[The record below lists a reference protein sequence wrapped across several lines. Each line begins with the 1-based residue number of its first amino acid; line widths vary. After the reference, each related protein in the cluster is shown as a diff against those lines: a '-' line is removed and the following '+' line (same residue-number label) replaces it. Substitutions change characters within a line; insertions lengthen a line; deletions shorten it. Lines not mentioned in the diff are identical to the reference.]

1 MSERGDTLRELLRSG
16 IRSQVQEG
24 AVRAVILLNS
34 NMITNEFRLKVL
46 REEIRRIEEKMSDE
60 GPGLDKAVRRQLK
73 WSEEL
78 REKVRESTAGP
89 VDGEGGS

>member
-1 MSERGDTLRELLRSG
+1 MSEREDALREILRSG

-46 REEIRRIEEKMSDE
+46 REEIRRIEEEMSDE
-60 GPGLDKAVRRQLK
+60 GEGVDKAVRRQLR

-78 REKVRESTAGP
+78 RQKAREAESAGP
-89 VDGEGGS
+89 VDGEN

>member
-1 MSERGDTLRELLRSG
+1 MSGREDALREVLRSG
-16 IRSQVQEG
+16 VEEG

-46 REEIRRIEEKMSDE
+46 REEIRLIEEEMSDE
-60 GPGLDKAVRRQLK
+60 GEGVDKAVRRQLK

-78 REKVRESTAGP
+78 RQKVRDAE
-89 VDGEGGS
+89 D